1 MSSIKSQYGNFFKFK
16 KDDIFYNTLK
26 THPRV
31 EFFIYS
37 GSVYFNNENQTG
49 QLPRT
54 PTGSQNLYELNVD
67 RVDSQLIY
75 PFVSK
80 QGSFHSFK
88 TVSTAKFNQD
98 FTYGDIVSGSYP
110 LTASISVDRYDTSLS
125 DSKKKVLYALKNT
138 LNYYTKLSPEYAYS
152 SSARDLE
159 SEKINLISVPSIFY
173 GSSIDKGSVRLKFY
187 VTGTLLAEVADT
199 KKNGELIQ
207 TSGSTTGGVVGTVL
221 YNEGFIMLTSSAA
234 LSNHGEV
241 YDSLNTDG
249 STPSPVSASWYTF
262 GVTGSATN
270 STGSSFSIDFN
281 GVQRVN
287 TITMFAEADK
297 NQLNFSNNPTF
308 LSTGSM
314 PYKTGSGVYAEKD
327 DVPIKNITS
336 SSYRGYTSSFE
347 PVTYISKI
355 ALYDKDK
362 NLIGIASLANPV
374 RKREKD
380 GYTFKLKLDI

>member
-16 KDDIFYNTLK
+16 KDDIFHNTLK
-26 THPRV
+26 TYPRV

-37 GSVYFNNENQTG
+37 GSVYFNNENQTAL
-49 QLPRT
+49 LPRT

-75 PFVSK
+75 PFVTK

-98 FTYGDIVSGSYP
+98 FNYGDIVSGSYP
-110 LTASISVDRYDTSLS
+110 LTSSISVDRYGTS
-125 DSKKKVLYALKNT
+125 LKNT
-138 LNYYTKLSPEYAYS
+138 LDYHTKLSPEYAYS
-152 SSARDLE
+152 SSIRQLE
-159 SEKINLISVPSIFY
+159 SEKVNLISIPSIFF
-173 GSSIDKGSVRLKFY
+173 GSSIDKGSVRLKYY
-187 VTGTLLAEVADT
+187 VTGTLLAEASDT

-207 TSGSTTGGVVGTVL
+207 TSGSSTGHVVGVVL
-221 YNEGFIMLTSSAA
+221 YNEGFIMLTSSAH
-234 LSNHGEV
+234 LSAHSEI
-241 YDSLNTDG
+241 YDPLNVDG
-249 STPSPVSASWYTF
+249 STPSHVSASWYTF
-262 GVTGSATN
+262 GVTGSVTN

-281 GVQRVN
+281 GVQRIN

-297 NQLNFSNNPTF
+297 SQLNFSNNPTF

-314 PYKTGSGVYAEKD
+314 PYKTGSAIYSEAD
-327 DVPIKNITS
+327 SVPIKNITT
-336 SSYRGYTSSFE
+336 SSYLGYTSSFA